1 MRTTLTGSLS
11 RMEAA
16 LENCLRRRDCKSDQV
31 ARWHRARLYR
41 CSNFL
46 TSLSISLFSLSPNI
60 AARYQVH
67 EFWDQRHR
75 FCPTAA
81 VNKLRYRP
89 LLDIECIERRRW
101 KKPSDKKVLQ
111 GLWMPRFRVLDLLG
125 FRIGEISAR
134 IPPILVVWFD
144 ARKGPLFGACSV
156 LRCSPLLWYL
166 LASASFPALYRLLF
180 YLSTTHHHVLCLHVT
195 WQHAPVIKP
204 CKMIIIGIEAGA
216 VSSFRQYSYNGGS

>member
-46 TSLSISLFSLSPNI
+46 TSLSIPLFSLSPNI

-67 EFWDQRHR
+67 EFWDPRHR
-75 FCPTAA
+75 FCPTATA
-81 VNKLRYRP
+81 NKLRYRP

-101 KKPSDKKVLQ
+101 KKPSVKKVLQ

-134 IPPILVVWFD
+134 IPPIFVVWFG

-166 LASASFPALYRLLF
+166 SILSCFISSPLLSLYYTPPCALLARNMATCIGNKAVQDDNNRHRGRS
-180 YLSTTHHHVLCLHVT
+180 
-195 WQHAPVIKP
+195 
-204 CKMIIIGIEAGA
+204 CK
-216 VSSFRQYSYNGGS
+216 

>member
-1 MRTTLTGSLS
+1 MTSRTPVPLFKLLDQSL
-11 RMEAA
+11 
-16 LENCLRRRDCKSDQV
+16 
-31 ARWHRARLYR
+31 H
-41 CSNFL
+41 FP
-46 TSLSISLFSLSPNI
+46 LSPNI
-60 AARYQVH
+60 TARYQVH
-67 EFWDQRHR
+67 EFWDPRHR
-75 FCPTAA
+75 FCPTTAA
-81 VNKLRYRP
+81 NKLRYRP

-101 KKPSDKKVLQ
+101 KKPSVKKVLQ

-134 IPPILVVWFD
+134 IPPILVVWFG

-156 LRCSPLLWYL
+156 LRCVLSSGT
-166 LASASFPALYRLLF
+166 SASFPALYRLLF

-195 WQHAPVIKP
+195 WQHASVIKP